1 MCAITCG
8 FVSQIRWKSG
18 FARSAAVRGHSR
30 HGPGH
35 DRGRKANR
43 GQVRRRT
50 LLGAPP
56 QRRPGGVVQR
66 YYHCKYIAC
75 QILLTVVFVEE
86 ELKRLQRELNQKEFG
101 AVQYNYDENSQ
112 QSSANSDTNK
122 EEEEDDTPFVAP
134 TELDIPVNMVLVCQN
149 FDETI

>member
-1 MCAITCG
+1 MDLGMTE
-8 FVSQIRWKSG
+8 VERQIEGKCDVERYWALHHKEDQVEL
-18 FARSAAVRGHSR
+18 FRGTIV
-30 HGPGH
+30 
-35 DRGRKANR
+35 AQNIA
-43 GQVRRRT
+43 GQN
-50 LLGAPP
+50 LLS
-56 QRRPGGVVQR
+56 
-66 YYHCKYIAC
+66 
-75 QILLTVVFVEE
+75 VVFAEE

-149 FDETI
+149 CDETM

>member
-1 MCAITCG
+1 LFRRYDGRAALPDLRQYEATPDMDLGMTE
-8 FVSQIRWKSG
+8 VERQIEGKCDVERYWALHHKEDQVEL
-18 FARSAAVRGHSR
+18 FRGTIV
-30 HGPGH
+30 
-35 DRGRKANR
+35 AQN
-43 GQVRRRT
+43 
-50 LLGAPP
+50 
-56 QRRPGGVVQR
+56 
-66 YYHCKYIAC
+66 IAC
-75 QILLTVVFVEE
+75 QNLLSVVFAEE

-149 FDETI
+149 CDETI